1 MLPLDYSASITD
13 FSRTLTR
20 LFAQQGTLSS
30 VSKLLKKI
38 DFHII
43 ILNIFPVPDAA
54 PRISAEAKEK
64 LKDWFA
70 PHMAS
75 FAFMTNDTFPWAY
88 LPQVAHIDMPTG
100 NGWADGWT

>member
-1 MLPLDYSASITD
+1 MHFI
-13 FSRTLTR
+13 
-20 LFAQQGTLSS
+20 
-30 VSKLLKKI
+30 
-38 DFHII
+38 
-43 ILNIFPVPDAA
+43 VPDAA
-54 PRISAEAKEK
+54 PRISQEAKEK

-100 NGWADGWT
+100 NGWADGWV